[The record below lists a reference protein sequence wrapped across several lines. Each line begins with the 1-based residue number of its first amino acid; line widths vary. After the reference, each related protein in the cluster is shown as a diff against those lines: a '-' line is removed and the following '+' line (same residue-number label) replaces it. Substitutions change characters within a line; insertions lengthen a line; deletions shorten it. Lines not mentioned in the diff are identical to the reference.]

1 MFKES
6 VDIESAFRPLNVLS
20 KILGLVHFS
29 GHRNSFTG
37 KIKDEGNREMEFRKV
52 IWCVV
57 VTCTVVMGFVFSI
70 IHLKISSH
78 FIVFQIVTAILSMP
92 VGYLGTLVALIAG
105 LTWNRNKFPEFV
117 LKMSVFD
124 KYLLGAKRAD
134 IYRKQ
139 YKSCIKQLKVLPLI
153 LFPFYCY
160 DIYVYGVFMNYISVY
175 LHVSNFIKEV
185 VVVQFINVVWMIR
198 ERLEYLNK

>member
-1 MFKES
+1 MVKES

-20 KILGLVHFS
+20 KILGLAHFS
-29 GHRNSFTG
+29 GHRNSFKG
-37 KIKDEGNREMEFRKV
+37 KIKDEENREKKFRNV

-57 VTCTVVMGFVFSI
+57 VTCTVVTGFVLTI
-70 IHLKISSH
+70 INLKISSH
-78 FIVFQIVTAILSMP
+78 FTVFQIVVVTLSIP
-92 VGYLGTLVALIAG
+92 IGYLRTLVALIAG

-124 KYLLGAKRAD
+124 KYLLGAKRVGV
-134 IYRKQ
+134 YRKQ
-139 YKSCIKQLKVLPLI
+139 YKSCIIQLTVIHLI

-160 DIYVYGVFMNYISVY
+160 NVYVYGVYVNYISVY
-175 LHVSNFIKEV
+175 HYVSDFIKEV